1 MHYLCTFR
9 LLSSKSAFAYYTL
22 WWGHPLDHNV

>member
-22 WWGHPLDHNV
+22 WSSDSLDHNV